1 MNVCM
6 RGGPVIQEERPD
18 PEGNVWT
25 MMSSL
30 GLSKAVQWIGFFLF
44 FLSTCNNESYV
55 HFFLFAIF
63 KKTHFYKSS
72 LMVEP
77 LASAGGSDISQQT
90 GSFLF
95 QSADD

>member
-1 MNVCM
+1 MYERRTCDS
-6 RGGPVIQEERPD
+6 GGTTRSGRKRLDDDVITRAEQ
-18 PEGNVWT
+18 
-25 MMSSL
+25 SS
-30 GLSKAVQWIGFFLF
+30 SVECFFFCF
-44 FLSTCNNESYV
+44 FLSTCNNGSYV

-72 LMVEP
+72 LMVER